1 MSTTPAVGSTSPSEP
16 QGRPNA
22 TASAIRGSAV
32 RPGDRVFGGLTKAAG
47 ILVLVI
53 MAAIGIFL
61 IWKAVPALRVN
72 TVNFFT
78 YQEWFPDA
86 QPPQQPA
93 FGIAAL
99 AFGTI
104 MTAIIAMIL
113 AVPVGYGI
121 ALFVAYYAPRRL
133 ANPLAFVIDLLA
145 AVPSIIFGLWGLQFL
160 MPNTVGLMQWLT
172 DHLGWI
178 PLFSNDL
185 QVWTR
190 SIAIASI
197 VLAIMILPTVSAIS
211 REVFVQAPRGH
222 IEAALALGATRWE
235 MIRTAVIPFGRPGMI
250 SAAMLGLGR
259 ALGETIAVALVL
271 SASFAINWQ
280 ITEPGGNTFAA
291 NIANR
296 WNEAGTVGLGA
307 LIASGLV
314 LFIITLLVNMAARL
328 IIERRR
334 EFSGAN

>member
-1 MSTTPAVGSTSPSEP
+1 MATTGVGPPAPP
-16 QGRPNA
+16 
-22 TASAIRGSAV
+22 TAPRAPSAIRGSAV
-32 RPGDRVFGGLTKAAG
+32 RRGDQVFRGLTRAAG
-47 ILVLVI
+47 ILVLLI
-53 MAAIGIFL
+53 IAAIAFFL
-61 IWKAVPALRVN
+61 VWKSIPALQQN
-72 TVNFFT
+72 SKNFFT
-78 YQEWFPDA
+78 YDQWFPDPA
-86 QPPQQPA
+86 NQGDQPA

-99 AFGTI
+99 AFGTL
-104 MTAIIAMIL
+104 MTGVIAMLL

-121 ALFVAYYAPRRL
+121 ALFIAFYAPRRV
-133 ANPLAFVIDLLA
+133 AAPLAFVVDLLA

-160 MPNTVGLMQWLT
+160 MPHSVGLMEWLS

-178 PLFSNDL
+178 PLFQND
-185 QVWTR
+185 VGAWTR
-190 SIAIASI
+190 SVAIASL

-211 REVFVQAPRGH
+211 REVFVQTPDGH

-235 MIRTAVIPFGRPGMI
+235 MVRTAVIPFSRGGMI

-271 SASFAINWQ
+271 SATFTVNWH

-296 WNEAGTVGLGA
+296 WNEAGPIGLGA

-314 LFIITLLVNMAARL
+314 LFVITLVVNMAARL